1 MASQTGFLI
10 TSRRN
15 TDFGPTARTRRV
27 DHWFYTAMAFAIAS
41 GVFGGFARTYFART
55 YFHSPA
61 LPLWVQFHG
70 AAFTAWM
77 LLYLLQN
84 LLAMTGG
91 MKLHRNLGLL
101 GLVLSV
107 AVVFLGMAITIRQI
121 HQGRFFPFPDAYSD
135 LAVSTG
141 QMVLFAVFMAIGLLR
156 RSDAETHKRLML
168 MAPQLFFFPAFGRLL
183 QGINAT
189 TLLLALAFYLAGP
202 VYDLLTR
209 RRVHPAYRW
218 GVPLLIATMPPF
230 GVLESQLIPW
240 RHFVDWLVRA

>member
-1 MASQTGFLI
+1 MGAVP
-10 TSRRN
+10 RR
-15 TDFGPTARTRRV
+15 GIHGV
-27 DHWFYTAMAFAIAS
+27 DA
-41 GVFGGFARTYFART
+41 
-55 YFHSPA
+55 
-61 LPLWVQFHG
+61 
-70 AAFTAWM
+70 
-77 LLYLLQN
+77 LYLLQN

-107 AVVFLGMAITIRQI
+107 AVVFLGMAVTIRQI

-141 QMVLFAVFMAIGLLR
+141 QMALFAVFMTIGLLR

-209 RRVHPAYRW
+209 RLVHPVYRW